1 MNFKYDSPFEEI
13 TAMDLYDQLSDIERN
28 IVGWKIG
35 MFGLVKTNKTLA
47 KEFNLSVE
55 QVDTIYNKAINF
67 IKHNLE

>member
-1 MNFKYDSPFEEI
+1 
-13 TAMDLYDQLSDIERN
+13 MDLYDQLSDIERN

>member
-1 MNFKYDSPFEEI
+1 VNFKYDSPFEEI